1 MHMNENNASGMNDDT
16 YIIYGLR
23 TIALYMRNIMFV
35 FHLIF
40 NLLSIYE
47 DTLIGLS
54 KRKAMASSR

>member
-16 YIIYGLR
+16 YIIYGLQDDC
-23 TIALYMRNIMFV
+23 MRNIMFV